1 MGLLERIGAVVVS
14 PGAEMRRLAA
24 SRDGGLGDVAVLL
37 GLRLLAGET
46 RVGSTAPDSSLM
58 LVRAALWLGKLE
70 PQLALQ
76 GALQALS
83 RLVPDVL
90 GIVLGAVALALLAA
104 RRTRGRELDLAAAAW
119 IPVLLVQ
126 TAVALVFSALGRDP
140 SDLVSRLST
149 YLGLGWSAVCWA
161 LALWTLRSDATVSS

>member
-1 MGLLERIGAVVVS
+1 MAFLERIGAVLVS
-14 PGAEMRRLAA
+14 PRAEMRRLSAGK
-24 SRDGGLGDVAVLL
+24 DGGLGDVAILL

-46 RVGSTAPDSSLM
+46 RVGSPAPDSSLM
-58 LVRAALWLGKLE
+58 LVRAGLWLGKLE

-90 GIVLGAVALALLAA
+90 GIVLGAVALALLAS
-104 RRTRGRELDLAAAAW
+104 RRTQGRELDLAAAAW

-126 TAVALVFSALGRDP
+126 ASVALVFSALGHDP
-140 SDLVSRLST
+140 SDLVTRLST
-149 YLGLGWSAVCWA
+149 YLGLGWSAACWA
-161 LALWTLRSDATVSS
+161 LALWTLRGDAAVSS